1 MRNSGSLIV
10 KHGLSFCLAHGHR
23 LNCIEIF
30 HRKFLKSLLKLNR
43 GTANCMVY
51 DKVGRFA
58 LASKVEKRM
67 INFGARVSQGKKSK
81 LSYIIYSLLRKLHE
95 SCDFESRWI
104 VKDKSILDKSGMSNL
119 SVEDTPLN
127 LGWVKSAFDLRLND
141 IDL

>member
-1 MRNSGSLIV
+1 M
-10 KHGLSFCLAHGHR
+10 
-23 LNCIEIF
+23 
-30 HRKFLKSLLKLNR
+30 LKLNR

-51 DKVGRFA
+51 GEVGRFA

-104 VKDKSILDKSGMSNL
+104 VKVKSILDKSGMSNL
-119 SVEDTPLN
+119 WVEDTPLN
-127 LGWVKSAFDLRLND
+127 LGWVKSALELRLND
-141 IDL
+141 IDLQNWNNEVYRNRLCLNYRLFKQEGSLVC